1 MTTIG
6 FIGLGNMGKGMSINL
21 SNSDLEVIG
30 YDANFKTYEQLKMTN
45 IKTVNDIKSVTEQS
59 KILITMLPGW

>member
-6 FIGLGNMGKGMSINL
+6 FIGAGNMGKGMSINL

-30 YDANFKTYEQLKMTN
+30 YDANSKTYEQLKMTN
-45 IKTVNDIKSVTEQS
+45 IKTVNDIKSVTGNL
-59 KILITMLPGW
+59 KF